1 MKIVHTSGSLED
13 EASGPSYSVPATA
26 RATQALGHDV
36 HVMSI
41 GPARVTDDTG
51 FTHHQFDNAA
61 GTVPVLRGLSLAPK
75 MKRALRA
82 QKPDII
88 HTQGLWL
95 MPNIYAA
102 QVARPQKTPFVIT
115 VRGMLAPAAL
125 SYSKGK
131 KAVFGTVFQKRALAS
146 AQMLHAT
153 SEQEYRDI
161 RSFGLTQPVLLAP
174 NGIDI
179 PVIKP
184 RPARTQKTLL
194 FFGRLH
200 PIKGLDNLIEAWA
213 ALESSVPE
221 WSLSLRG
228 IGDES
233 YIQSLNDKIQTLGL
247 SRVTIGGG
255 VYGEEKVALYQS
267 ADIYILPSQSENFGI
282 TVAESLASGTPV
294 ICTTGAPWSGLS
306 SHDCGWWT
314 DQDPQSLQTC
324 LKEALFTP
332 QDKSLAMGNRGREW
346 MRSEF
351 SWHSIALQLE
361 SAYEWL
367 LGAADKP
374 LAVKTE

>member
-1 MKIVHTSGSLED
+1 MKIIHTSGSLED
-13 EASGPSYSVPATA
+13 EASGPSYSVPATV

-41 GPARVTDDTG
+41 GSEGITDERG

-61 GTVPVLRGLSLAPK
+61 SGIPILRGLNLAPK
-75 MKRALRA
+75 LKRALSA

-102 QVARPQKTPFVIT
+102 QVASAQKTPFIIT
-115 VRGMLAPAAL
+115 IRGMLAPAAL

-131 KAVFGTVFQKRALAS
+131 KTVFGAIFQKRALES
-146 AQMLHAT
+146 AQMLHST

-161 RSFGLTQPVLLAP
+161 RSFGLTQPVLVAP

-179 PVIKP
+179 PVITS
-184 RPARTQKTLL
+184 RPVRSKKTLL

-213 ALESSVPE
+213 ALETSVPD

-228 IGDES
+228 MGNVDYIES
-233 YIQSLNDKIQTLGL
+233 LQDKIKAMRL
-247 SRVTIGGG
+247 SRVSIGGG
-255 VYGEEKVALYQS
+255 VFGDEKVALYQS

-294 ICTTGAPWSGLS
+294 ICTTGAPWSGLEN
-306 SHDCGWWT
+306 HDCGWWT
-314 DQDPQSLQTC
+314 DQDPKSLQMC
-324 LKEALFTP
+324 LQQALLTP
-332 QDKSLAMGNRGREW
+332 PDRLQAMGSRGREW

-361 SAYEWL
+361 SAYRWL
-367 LGAADKP
+367 LGASDKP
-374 LAVKTE
+374 LAVKME